1 VQRSP
6 AVRRVG
12 RSPLA
17 DWGEPRRMT
26 ASTSCTRAP
35 PVARYHHSIAKMS
48 SSSSSS
54 SISSVRR
61 LLLLSNSTMPN
72 SGFLEYCSDTI
83 KEFFAKSGAK
93 RILFVPYA
101 HRDYDAYATKARNA
115 LHAMDFV
122 VDSIHDFADPVA
134 AVKHAQG
141 IFIGGGNTFRLLRTL
156 YETNVAEAIRL
167 RCLEGGMPYMGA
179 SAGSNVATANI
190 CTTND
195 MPILYP
201 PTFVAL
207 NLVPFNINPHY
218 VEPNPESDHMGET
231 RDQRITEY
239 LEVGNHLPVLGM
251 KEGAVLSVEGNQAVL
266 TGVSGAKL
274 FVEGKE
280 PAYYEPRA
288 DLSFLLA
295 SDKEKVTPASAV

>member
-1 VQRSP
+1 MQRSP
-6 AVRRVG
+6 AGR
-12 RSPLA
+12 RSPIRSPDERPL
-17 DWGEPRRMT
+17 PRP
-26 ASTSCTRAP
+26 AQIP

-54 SISSVRR
+54 LSSLRR
-61 LLLLSNSTMPN
+61 LLLLSNSTMH
-72 SGFLEYCSDTI
+72 GGQFLEYCCDSI
-83 KEFFAKSGAK
+83 KEFFAKSGVK

-101 HRDYDAYATKARNA
+101 HHDYDTYANKVRNA
-115 LHAMDFV
+115 LQAMDFV
-122 VDSIHDFADPVA
+122 VDSIHEAPDPVA

-167 RCLEGGMPYMGA
+167 RCLEEGMPYMGA

-195 MPILYP
+195 MPIVYP

-218 VEPNPESDHMGET
+218 VETNPESTHMGET
-231 RDQRITEY
+231 RDDRIMEY
-239 LEVGNHLPVLGM
+239 LQVGNHMPVLGL
-251 KEGAVLSVEGNQAVL
+251 KEGAVLKVEGNQAVL
-266 TGVSGAKL
+266 LGVSGAKL
-274 FVEGKE
+274 FVEDKE
-280 PAYYEPRA
+280 PVYYEPGD
-288 DLSFLLA
+288 DLSFLLKP
-295 SDKEKVTPASAV
+295 DKVSIPNAVS